1 MKKIYSILFLLSFT
15 GLFGQPPRSLNTDLE
30 FVFEHPLLLHR
41 LDSLSLNIGEEA
53 SVLIRLV
60 DSTGNQVKTT
70 FMIRGQRKAI
80 VAEPRRSDTT
90 GVAKVTVKALDSGE
104 LNLRAMAIGKKG
116 RTVGAFKVNVP
127 LVPLEKITFVLH
139 PKSFCWT
146 SVNYSVKV
154 FDKAKRIKKNTNVV
168 FTSSNNKVAEFD
180 NFGNLTINKTGK
192 TTITATV
199 DDIDE
204 SLVVSPKKK
213 PARKIKF
220 DISRISKNW

>member
-60 DSTGNQVKTT
+60 DSKGNQVKTT

-104 LNLRAMAIGKKG
+104 LNLRAMAIGK
-116 RTVGAFKVNVP
+116 
-127 LVPLEKITFVLH
+127 
-139 PKSFCWT
+139 
-146 SVNYSVKV
+146 
-154 FDKAKRIKKNTNVV
+154 
-168 FTSSNNKVAEFD
+168 
-180 NFGNLTINKTGK
+180 
-192 TTITATV
+192 
-199 DDIDE
+199 
-204 SLVVSPKKK
+204 
-213 PARKIKF
+213 
-220 DISRISKNW
+220 